1 MTVNLP
7 RLQWRDFD
15 LFTYQR
21 PELRCILSD
30 LFQIALKG
38 MSFEE
43 KAKVFVNTFQD
54 FTRDQQNE
62 VLKEILLK
70 CQVSKS

>member
-1 MTVNLP
+1 MAGFRFVYYDI
-7 RLQWRDFD
+7 Q
-15 LFTYQR
+15 
-21 PELRCILSD
+21 CKILSD
-30 LFQIALKG
+30 LLQAKLGG

-70 CQVSKS
+70 CQVCKLAFRFKLW

>member
-1 MTVNLP
+1 
-7 RLQWRDFD
+7 
-15 LFTYQR
+15 
-21 PELRCILSD
+21 
-30 LFQIALKG
+30 

-70 CQVSKS
+70 CQVCKIYVTLQCNFELPN